1 MGREKEGGRHTVSKE
16 ALIVTWFLSISFGRM
31 TQPTPGRKLPPEL
44 PRLFIPCVRTEQSTV
59 ELL

>member
-44 PRLFIPCVRTEQSTV
+44 PRVHSLSANRAEYC
-59 ELL
+59 